1 MPFRL
6 IGTIILLLIVT
17 IFAGAN
23 LDNRCDINFIFTKVQ
38 NVPVFLTAVIS
49 FLIGAIIMIPFTF
62 KRKCGKDKKSQNQ
75 QNVAAKT
82 QKPSDEEEQKTL
94 FDFKIKRDVNKNQT
108 KDKKEKKSLF
118 GKLNGKNK
126 KSDKAES
133 SQKSE
138 DEKSTDSKQPEKSA
152 EPEKSS
158 PNQDSETEKTH
169 ETTSV

>member
-23 LDNRCDINFIFTKVQ
+23 LDNRCDINFLFTKVQ
-38 NVPVFLTAVIS
+38 NVPVFLTAIVS

-62 KRKCGKDKKSQNQ
+62 KRKCVKDKKSQNP
-75 QNVAAKT
+75 ATAKT

-94 FDFKIKRDVNKNQT
+94 FDFKIKRNVNKNQN
-108 KDKKEKKSLF
+108 KEKKSWF
-118 GKLNGKNK
+118 GKNK

-138 DEKSTDSKQPEKSA
+138 DEKSTDSNEKSA

-158 PNQDSETEKTH
+158 LNQDSETEKTQ
-169 ETTSV
+169 ETT

>member
-38 NVPVFLTAVIS
+38 QVPVFLTAIVS

-62 KRKCGKDKKSQNQ
+62 RRKCNKDKKSQNP
-75 QNVAAKT
+75 ATAKT
-82 QKPSDEEEQKTL
+82 QKSDEEEQKTL
-94 FDFKIKRDVNKNQT
+94 FDFKIKRNVNKNQN
-108 KDKKEKKSLF
+108 KEKKSWF
-118 GKLNGKNK
+118 GKNK
-126 KSDKAES
+126 KSDKTES

-138 DEKSTDSKQPEKSA
+138 SEKTEQKEAKQE
-152 EPEKSS
+152 EKSS
-158 PNQDSETEKTH
+158 PNQ

>member
-38 NVPVFLTAVIS
+38 QVPVFLTAIVS

-62 KRKCGKDKKSQNQ
+62 KRKCDKDKKSQNS
-75 QNVAAKT
+75 ATAKT

-94 FDFKIKRDVNKNQT
+94 FDFKIKRNVNKNQN
-108 KDKKEKKSLF
+108 KEKKSWF
-118 GKLNGKNK
+118 GKNK
-126 KSDKAES
+126 KSDFSEAAE
-133 SQKSE
+133 KTE
-138 DEKSTDSKQPEKSA
+138 TPKSA

-158 PNQDSETEKTH
+158 PNQDSETEKTQ
-169 ETTSV
+169 ETT

>member
-38 NVPVFLTAVIS
+38 QVPVFLTAIVS

-62 KRKCGKDKKSQNQ
+62 KRKCVKDKKSQNP
-75 QNVAAKT
+75 ATAKT

-94 FDFKIKRDVNKNQT
+94 FDFKIKRNVNKNQN
-108 KDKKEKKSLF
+108 KEKKSWF
-118 GKLNGKNK
+118 GKNK
-126 KSDKAES
+126 KSDKAETPTES
-133 SQKSE
+133 ETQKSE
-138 DEKSTDSKQPEKSA
+138 QTETKQDESA
-152 EPEKSS
+152 EPQDKEKSS
-158 PNQDSETEKTH
+158 STENSETKK
-169 ETTSV
+169 TTSV

>member
-23 LDNRCDINFIFTKVQ
+23 LDNRCDINFLFTKVQ
-38 NVPVFLTAVIS
+38 QVPVFLTAIVS

-94 FDFKIKRDVNKNQT
+94 FDFKIKRNVNKNQN
-108 KDKKEKKSLF
+108 KEKKSWF
-118 GKLNGKNK
+118 GKNK
-126 KSDKAES
+126 KSDS
-133 SQKSE
+133 SETSEKTEQK
-138 DEKSTDSKQPEKSA
+138 DSQQ
-152 EPEKSS
+152 PEKSS
-158 PNQDSETEKTH
+158 PNQDFKTEKTQ
-169 ETTSV
+169 ESASK